1 MPRMRK
7 VAIVGA
13 NKEGLSLLPVLDRD
27 PNVKVV
33 LIADRNPDA
42 LVFKLDALGYRLASR
57 YQVTVAPTLDALA
70 EMPDLDLVIDASH
83 DVETAAAIQ
92 QKKPPRATVMS
103 ALSARLLWGTKD
115 PGAAVRDRSAERHSA
130 LFTGLSEIIGA
141 VNLASN
147 QEELLSLVLSV
158 AIESTGAHRGS
169 LLLLDPEE
177 QVLRVRVAEGID
189 PYVIP
194 TIRIPLGEGIS
205 GKVAK
210 EGTPLRISGP
220 ANPTLTGAHHIREDV
235 AAALCVPLRASD
247 GRVIGVLNVHHRTDP
262 DAFTDEDLA
271 FLTRL
276 ATLEAQIISR
286 SQEFERLR
294 GVAARFDAYREF
306 RERLDAEGPLAE
318 RLDGICRS
326 VAARL
331 PGGTCTVYRYDAEA
345 ELLVVEGTSQAG
357 VGAPWARGARMSL
370 GQGLEGAVVRERR
383 ERRLVDPEGGGL
395 VLAVPLLARSSV
407 EGVLVIT
414 ATAGSD
420 GQAADLARELKPL
433 LADALRRE
441 REQAAAAGKATKLA
455 AITEAS
461 LSILTAPSLEELG
474 RVVAASAAMVL
485 EADLAVV
492 RIREEGARFT
502 MKGAYGLPE
511 DRAARRERLAAEQQ
525 AAGRASRERRAVR
538 EGTWLAIPLL
548 VDGRVAGTIAVADK
562 VADDPFRPLPFGAGD
577 EEILGRLAAYVEQT
591 LKERSGLRAPSRP
604 APVEAPAEPPSRSA
618 SAERPSRSAPA
629 TTPSRSAP
637 AAAPSRSAPAA
648 PSSRSA
654 SAAPSS
660 RSASAGQ
667 PSRSAPPRPSAS
679 PRAGAPVSSP
689 TRPLPRARPSSGG
702 AAYLSRRLADEL
714 ARSRR
719 NGRHV
724 GVIVARLEPERI
736 LASRA
741 ARRIDPLLAQLGEA
755 FRARLRVYD
764 EVVRVSQTRLA
775 VLLPDAEDGARAV
788 ADRLEEAAR
797 EDGIGTAMAELG
809 ARLAMGVAQAPDD
822 LPPGLVADR
831 DAARALIEHA
841 SRK

>member
-1 MPRMRK
+1 MRR

-13 NKEGLSLLPVLDRD
+13 NKEGLALLPVLDRD
-27 PNVKVV
+27 PNVKVA

-57 YQVTVAPTLDALA
+57 YQVTVVPTLDALA
-70 EMPDLDLVIDASH
+70 EAADLDVVIDASH
-83 DVETAAAIQ
+83 DPETGAAIQ

-115 PGAAVRDRSAERHSA
+115 PTAAVRDQSAERQSA

-169 LLLLDPEE
+169 LLLLDPDE

-194 TIRIPLGEGIS
+194 TIRVPLGDGIS

-210 EGTPLRISGP
+210 EGMPLRISGP

-235 AAALCVPLRASD
+235 AAALCVPLRAGD

-276 ATLEAQIISR
+276 AMLEAQIISR
-286 SQEFERLR
+286 SQEFARLR

-306 RERLDAEGPLAE
+306 RERLDAEGTLAE

-331 PGGTCTVYRYDAEA
+331 PGGTCTVHRYDPEA

-357 VGAPWARGARMSL
+357 AGAPWARGARMSL
-370 GQGLEGAVVRERR
+370 GHGLEGAVVRERR

-395 VLAVPLLARSSV
+395 VLATPLLTKSSA

-414 ATAGSD
+414 ATEGSD
-420 GQAADLARELKPL
+420 GAAVELSRELKPL
-433 LADALRRE
+433 LADTLRRE

-455 AITEAS
+455 AITEAG
-461 LSILTAPSLEELG
+461 LSILTAPGLDELG

-492 RIREEGARFT
+492 RIRE
-502 MKGAYGLPE
+502 
-511 DRAARRERLAAEQQ
+511 
-525 AAGRASRERRAVR
+525 
-538 EGTWLAIPLL
+538 
-548 VDGRVAGTIAVADK
+548 
-562 VADDPFRPLPFGAGD
+562 
-577 EEILGRLAAYVEQT
+577 
-591 LKERSGLRAPSRP
+591 
-604 APVEAPAEPPSRSA
+604 
-618 SAERPSRSAPA
+618 
-629 TTPSRSAP
+629 
-637 AAAPSRSAPAA
+637 
-648 PSSRSA
+648 
-654 SAAPSS
+654 
-660 RSASAGQ
+660 
-667 PSRSAPPRPSAS
+667 
-679 PRAGAPVSSP
+679 
-689 TRPLPRARPSSGG
+689 
-702 AAYLSRRLADEL
+702 
-714 ARSRR
+714 
-719 NGRHV
+719 
-724 GVIVARLEPERI
+724 
-736 LASRA
+736 
-741 ARRIDPLLAQLGEA
+741 
-755 FRARLRVYD
+755 
-764 EVVRVSQTRLA
+764 
-775 VLLPDAEDGARAV
+775 
-788 ADRLEEAAR
+788 
-797 EDGIGTAMAELG
+797 
-809 ARLAMGVAQAPDD
+809 
-822 LPPGLVADR
+822 
-831 DAARALIEHA
+831 
-841 SRK
+841 